1 MPTQSFE
8 NGALVYSDVFSKR
21 CFYDISN
28 NLLTAQFDGTG
39 SISKY
44 AVVNKWDFIE
54 CYYNQMSVNGLP
66 FDYYAEKRVEMCGR
80 IQTVKA
86 AFNGADITVRQ
97 FADSS
102 TNALFTE
109 FEVFAGDGDVV
120 FENTVN
126 FGLNITSWM
135 KNFFSARFTAGN
147 LSRLIFGT
155 LGSEIKGHKKT
166 EKSDDLLIIRNTV
179 IENFYF
185 DFAVTGN
192 AEALESNHLYIN
204 QFASAITVPK
214 GETKKLR
221 IVLSAGTRKDFS
233 YTDVA
238 ECIKD
243 FDKYY
248 AAAVKYIDDMP
259 VPESCKTD
267 FEKAYF
273 RSLYNT
279 AVSMYKE
286 VGAFRG
292 FIAGIV
298 YQSPARTYYR
308 DGYWTAISVLKNRP
322 ELVRNEVLTLAAGI
336 DKDGKCPSAVKFNF
350 KNWWGNHYDSPSF
363 FAILLY
369 DYVRMTG
376 DKSIL
381 QEKAG
386 GQTVLSAAV
395 KVIEKLSEYSD
406 DTGLLY
412 KRGPYN
418 RRDWCDNV
426 FREGYVTYD
435 EALYARALYAL
446 SRLTREYDEASSKA
460 YFLRYEKVKAAINDI
475 LWDPELGYYVN
486 YKNESYTEK
495 NLSVDTVVTVL
506 YSIAPRDRAA
516 SVLKNMERYL
526 ESKNNTE
533 QKAGDFGVLSV
544 YPFYK
549 PNRSVVLKSSLP
561 YYYHNGGDWPYLSAA
576 YAYAKMMYG
585 MEYKYPLTRWFEYNL
600 GKLNFTPVEFFA
612 PPHPDGSLLQGWSA
626 LGQLC
631 YSYPDGDFFADR
643 D

>member
-1 MPTQSFE
+1 MASRSFE
-8 NGALVYSDVFSKR
+8 NGALVYNGVFAER
-21 CFYDISN
+21 CFFDISN

-39 SISKY
+39 GISKY

-54 CYYNQMSVNGLP
+54 CYYNQMSVNGEP

-80 IQTVKA
+80 IQTVKTS
-86 AFNGADITVRQ
+86 FNGADITVRQ
-97 FADSS
+97 FADSE

-109 FEVFAGDGDVV
+109 FEITAAENDAV

-135 KNFFSARFTAGN
+135 KNFFSARFTAKN
-147 LSRLIFGT
+147 LGRLIFGT

-166 EKSDDLLIIRNTV
+166 EKHSDMLVIRNTV

-185 DFAVTGN
+185 DFAVTGD
-192 AEALESNHLYIN
+192 AEALEDNHLYIN
-204 QFASAITVPK
+204 QFASSVKVAK
-214 GETKKLR
+214 GETKRLR

-233 YTDVA
+233 YADVA
-238 ECIKD
+238 ECMNN
-243 FDKYY
+243 FDAAY
-248 AAAVKYIDDMP
+248 AAAVKYIDGMP
-259 VPESCKTD
+259 VPESCRTE

-286 VGAFRG
+286 VGRFRG

-350 KNWWGNHYDSPSF
+350 RNWWGNHYDSPSF

-369 DYVRMTG
+369 DYVRITG

-381 QEKAG
+381 NEKAG
-386 GQTVLSAAV
+386 GKTVLESAK
-395 KVIEKLSEYSD
+395 KVIAKLAEYED
-406 DTGLLY
+406 ETGLLY
-412 KRGPYN
+412 KGGPYN

-446 SRLTREYDEASSKA
+446 SRLTKESEPELSN
-460 YFLRYEKVKAAINDI
+460 RYLERHEKVKKAINDI
-475 LWDPELGYYVN
+475 LWDPESGYYVN
-486 YKNESYTEK
+486 YKNENYTEK
-495 NLSVDTVVTVL
+495 NLSVDTVTTVL
-506 YSIAPRDRAA
+506 YGIAPKDRAV
-516 SVLKNMERYL
+516 SVLKNMEKYL

-585 MEYKYPLTRWFEYNL
+585 MDYKYPLTRWFEYNL
-600 GKLNFTPVEFFA
+600 EKGNYTPVEFFS
-612 PPHPDGSLLQGWSA
+612 PTHPQGSLLQGWSA

-631 YSYPDGDFFADR
+631 YSYPEGDFFADR
-643 D
+643 G